1 MKDSSSR
8 LLPLTSGVGQL
19 LSAVLSAP
27 VAGRTY
33 PTPKARDRG
42 REGQPH
48 LQGAVAAWVQEGLK
62 ELFKVRRGSGEEI
75 PLIQGKEQWLCYAG
89 AAMKTYPTPK
99 IRETQ
104 VRR

>member
-19 LSAVLSAP
+19 LSAALSAP

-33 PTPKARDRG
+33 PTPEARDRG

-48 LQGAVAAWVQEGLK
+48 LQGAVAAQVQEGL
-62 ELFKVRRGSGEEI
+62 EEYSTFKVRRGSGEEI
-75 PLIQGKEQWLCYAG
+75 PSSKVRSSGCTLLEQ
-89 AAMKTYPTPK
+89 P
-99 IRETQ
+99 
-104 VRR
+104 